1 LHVNQRIASKP
12 PIAGEPIITARTTI
26 IPKTT
31 PTMINRLFIPKLSIT
46 QIKSDGSEL
55 GKELEEGFKGKITSL

>member
-1 LHVNQRIASKP
+1 M
-12 PIAGEPIITARTTI
+12 

-31 PTMINRLFIPKLSIT
+31 PTMINRLFIPKLSST
-46 QIKSDGSEL
+46 QIKSDGSGL